1 MRTLIHKLTGEN
13 TIVRSPTYT
22 YFSKYEPNIYHFD
35 LYRIDDYETFTNI
48 GAEDIFADQNA
59 IRLVEW
65 PELLEGIYTPTITI
79 ELKKV
84 PEHQELRE
92 ITIVRH

>member
-1 MRTLIHKLTGEN
+1 MIQKLTGQS

-48 GAEDIFADQNA
+48 GAEDIFEDDTA
-59 IRLVEW
+59 IRFIEW
-65 PELLEGIYTPTITI
+65 PEILGDQYAPTISIT
-79 ELKKV
+79 LKKI
-84 PEHQELRE
+84 PDDEGLRE
-92 ITIVRH
+92 VIIERF